1 MELTYNDLHRVTKS
15 EQAHDGAVGMSTPP
29 AVQYAYD
36 LAIQTGNIWTDNAR
50 LEKVTYP
57 DGRVIGHTFGH
68 ASTRARW
75 THAAFGG

>member
-1 MELTYNDLHRVTKS
+1 VKLSYNDFHRVTKS
-15 EQAHDGAVGMSTPP
+15 EQAHDGAVTGGTP

-36 LAIQTGNIWTDNAR
+36 LGLQVGNIWVDNTR